1 MRTPAMEPARTGAP
15 GGLMRLDRRTY
26 VVTGANR
33 GLGFEVAVSLAD
45 LGADVVLAVR
55 DLEAGQKV
63 ADTIRTRH
71 PAATPRVLSLDLA
84 RLESVRAFVDEL
96 DMDSVDGLVC
106 NAAAIMVGPGRT
118 MDGFEMHWGVNHL
131 GHFALAATLM
141 PALLRAPAARVVMVT
156 SLLARWGRIPQDP
169 TGMEARYRS
178 SRAYAASK
186 LANLVFG
193 LELSRRAESGGSRLI
208 SVVAHPGYARSGERA
223 QAPTRRTL
231 MVTSPIRLISQSAE
245 AGALPIVRAAADQDL
260 ASGSL
265 VGPSGLLGTR
275 GTPKVVPIF
284 SRAKTT
290 GLGERLWTQAE
301 AVIGL
306 SMPGFDRGAG
316 PG

>member
-1 MRTPAMEPARTGAP
+1 
-15 GGLMRLDRRTY
+15 
-26 VVTGANR
+26 
-33 GLGFEVAVSLAD
+33 
-45 LGADVVLAVR
+45 
-55 DLEAGQKV
+55 
-63 ADTIRTRH
+63 
-71 PAATPRVLSLDLA
+71 
-84 RLESVRAFVDEL
+84 
-96 DMDSVDGLVC
+96 
-106 NAAAIMVGPGRT
+106 
-118 MDGFEMHWGVNHL
+118 
-131 GHFALAATLM
+131 
-141 PALLRAPAARVVMVT
+141 
-156 SLLARWGRIPQDP
+156 
-169 TGMEARYRS
+169 
-178 SRAYAASK
+178 
-186 LANLVFG
+186 
-193 LELSRRAESGGSRLI
+193 
-208 SVVAHPGYARSGERA
+208 
-223 QAPTRRTL
+223 